1 MVTTS
6 TGAEPDAPTF
16 TERLAPIQQA
26 TRKHSP
32 HNLLAV
38 AGATVAL
45 APPPFSCLGVAALIL
60 AVRQR

>member
-16 TERLAPIQQA
+16 TERYVAPIQQA

-32 HNLLAV
+32 HILLAV

-60 AVRQR
+60 AVRK